1 MGSVTIAVSAPKP
14 AGEQLRF
21 RVADD
26 QGRFGSSWTVRCL
39 RSSGDVVVS
48 HREAGGWVHATFH
61 SGPPG
66 EWHFALTP
74 SGNERPPDE
83 PRYVGVLR
91 NPREVA
97 PGWYHAMRISIP
109 TDELRANWVERATA
123 RPLVTVR
130 PWDAFNAVS
139 IDTFLGGR
147 ARADLLVTPSFPI
160 GEIERGDG
168 GTVAVVARPERV
180 ADPLRIVRAK
190 EVEEAVAGIRAAG
203 WSGNEASRFVL
214 FGVHDDGYLT
224 QVEVAL
230 DPD

>member
-1 MGSVTIAVSAPKP
+1 MTIVSSPMP

-26 QGRFGSSWTVRCL
+26 QGRFGSSWTVRTS
-39 RSSGDVVVS
+39 RSNGDVVVS

-61 SGPPG
+61 AGPPG

-74 SGNERPPDE
+74 SGSERPPDE
-83 PRYVGVLR
+83 PRYMGVLR
-91 NPREVA
+91 NPDEVA
-97 PGWYHAMRISIP
+97 PGWQHAMRISVP
-109 TDELRANWVERATA
+109 TDELRANWVERAA
-123 RPLVTVR
+123 VRPLVSIR
-130 PWDAFNAVS
+130 PWDAFDAAS
-139 IDTFLGGR
+139 IDILLGCPIR
-147 ARADLLVTPSFPI
+147 SDLLITPSVPI

-180 ADPLRIVRAK
+180 AEPLRTVRAN
-190 EVEEAVAGIRAAG
+190 EVAQSVAGIRAAG
-203 WSGNEASRFVL
+203 WPFTETSRFVL

-224 QVEVAL
+224 QVELAL